1 MTPKKFY
8 DYLEGKLSAD
18 EREHL
23 ERALIHDPELQSQFV
38 AARQI
43 HLACNARQT
52 NSVTI
57 AQAGARG
64 RQVAAACAILVILN
78 VAIGLFFIF
87 RMNKPPHEVEQAQE
101 AAIRARLQSSLEKS
115 ATELLPA
122 PTLAAAPVVLT
133 IAAEKQD
140 GVAQKIIA
148 AAKSRRRFGHK
159 EFPDENGVK
168 VLVLVPASAEADFRG
183 TLTLLG
189 APPPPTGPTPPPSPN
204 EPVHLEIILS
214 KPLLIV
220 RA

>member
-23 ERALIHDPELQSQFV
+23 ERALIHDPELQRQFV

-43 HLACNARQT
+43 HRSLQHPPDD
-52 NSVTI
+52 SVTI

-87 RMNKPPHEVEQAQE
+87 RMNKPPPEVERARE

-122 PTLAAAPVVLT
+122 PTLAAAPVMLT
-133 IAAEKQD
+133 IATEKQD
-140 GVAQKIIA
+140 EAAQKIIA
-148 AAKSRRRFGHK
+148 AASAAGGSGTKTL
-159 EFPDENGVK
+159 PNENGVS
-168 VLVLVPASAEADFRG
+168 VLVLIPASAEAEFRK
-183 TLTLLG
+183 TLSVLG
-189 APPPPTGPTPPPSPN
+189 APPPPTEPTPPTSPN
-204 EPVHLEIILS
+204 EPVHLEIVLA
-214 KPLLIV
+214 KPL
-220 RA
+220 R